1 MQSIRKRWR
10 KDVTVR
16 SFFPPPADRIIKK
29 KSLQQNAAKRQSK
42 ANQKWKGVTTC
53 IVITLTGIFSTG
65 NIVQL
70 LFNKGVATGWKNDND
85 WWTMKKTRT
94 LNFKLILFS
103 FLGYWKK
110 NPSAMNPYLLSYDIL
125 GTVSPKTRKSN
136 IGKEIFIFSEIIPN
150 TKNPREEM

>member
-1 MQSIRKRWR
+1 M
-10 KDVTVR
+10 
-16 SFFPPPADRIIKK
+16 
-29 KSLQQNAAKRQSK
+29 
-42 ANQKWKGVTTC
+42 
-53 IVITLTGIFSTG
+53 ITLTRFFSTG

-70 LFNKGVATGWKNDND
+70 LFNKGVATGWENDND

>member
-1 MQSIRKRWR
+1 MEKRR
-10 KDVTVR
+10 DS
-16 SFFPPPADRIIKK
+16 SFIFPPPADRIIKK

-53 IVITLTGIFSTG
+53 IVITLNRIFSTG

-70 LFNKGVATGWKNDND
+70 LFNKGVATGWENDND

-136 IGKEIFIFSEIIPN
+136 IGKEIFIFSEIIP
-150 TKNPREEM
+150 KF